1 MKVKSLYWDEIQPT
15 EDEPEL
21 IKPVPSWEDV
31 KQAINE
37 SYDAHERWFADKTHE
52 NWCIYMTA
60 IERAS
65 SLNADLNH
73 AILMEAEIVSTV

>member
-1 MKVKSLYWDEIQPT
+1 MKVKNLYWDEIQPT
-15 EDEPEL
+15 EDEPAL

-37 SYDAHERWFADKTHE
+37 SYEAHERWHADQTHE

-73 AILMEAEIVSTV
+73 AILMEAEICSI

>member
-1 MKVKSLYWDEIQPT
+1 MAPIQPIPT
-15 EDEPEL
+15 
-21 IKPVPSWEDV
+21 WEDI

-37 SYDAHERWFADKTHE
+37 SYEAHERWHADQTLE

-65 SLNADLNH
+65 SLNADHFH
-73 AILMEAEIVSTV
+73 ATLMETEIVSIH

>member
-1 MKVKSLYWDEIQPT
+1 MKVKNLYWDEIQPT

-21 IKPVPSWEDV
+21 IKPVPSWGDV

-37 SYDAHERWFADKTHE
+37 SYEAHERWHADPTE
-52 NWCIYMTA
+52 DNWAIYMTA

-73 AILMEAEIVSTV
+73 SILMEAEICSI

>member
-1 MKVKSLYWDEIQPT
+1 MKVKNLYWDEIQPT

-37 SYDAHERWFADKTHE
+37 SYEAHERWFADKTHE
-52 NWCIYMTA
+52 NWAAYQSA
-60 IERAS
+60 NNRAA
-65 SLNADLNH
+65 SLNADRLH
-73 AILMEAEIVSTV
+73 AILMESEIWSL

>member
-1 MKVKSLYWDEIQPT
+1 MTAPIT
-15 EDEPEL
+15 
-21 IKPVPSWEDV
+21 PVPSWEDV

-37 SYDAHERWFADKTHE
+37 SYVAHERWHADQTEE

-73 AILMEAEIVSTV
+73 AILMETPLCSI

>member
-1 MKVKSLYWDEIQPT
+1 MGKVKNLIWDEIEFDQEEPVQPIPT
-15 EDEPEL
+15 
-21 IKPVPSWEDV
+21 WEDI

-37 SYDAHERWFADKTHE
+37 SYEAHERWHADQTPE

-65 SLNADLNH
+65 SLNADHFH
-73 AILMEAEIVSTV
+73 ATLMEAEIVSIN